1 MAISAKLATTIK
13 NAFVAANG
21 MIKDMHNGGTR
32 GKIELNGL
40 IAAKDLEGNI
50 LLIGG
55 YLINKTHCINRV
67 SLIDDEVVLTTDSIS
82 AGIYSHQA
90 SSAEAIVGFLNENEK
105 TMAQNISKR
114 EQTTFW
120 SVL

>member
-13 NAFVAANG
+13 NAFVTANG
-21 MIKDMHNGGTR
+21 MVKDMHNGGTR

-50 LLIGG
+50 IRIGG
-55 YLINKTHCINRV
+55 YLIGKTHCINRV

-82 AGIYSHQA
+82 TGIYSHQA
-90 SSAEAIVGFLNENEK
+90 ASAEAIVGFLNENEK
-105 TMAQNISKR
+105 TMAQEIFKR
-114 EQTTFW
+114 EQTIFW

>member
-13 NAFVAANG
+13 NAFVTANG
-21 MIKDMHNGGTR
+21 MVKDMHNGGTR

-50 LLIGG
+50 IHIGG
-55 YLINKTHCINRV
+55 YLINKNHCINRV

-82 AGIYSHQA
+82 TDIYSHQA
-90 SSAEAIVGFLNENEK
+90 ASAEAIVGFLNENEK
-105 TMAQNISKR
+105 TMAQEIFKR
-114 EQTTFW
+114 EQTIFW